1 MVEKY
6 IDRDLSNSI
15 KGILIL
21 LIVFGHNHV
30 LCPNNEAFGLM
41 DYLYKFHVIG
51 FFILPFFYNTEK
63 SCSKDQ
69 IITIFIRCIIPYIW
83 ICFLCFLCNSIYT
96 RTLNISISSLYALM
110 QGTQTPLREAF
121 GFVFPWFLPAYCS
134 FSIMLLFA
142 RKYKTMW
149 WGITIFSVITW
160 FWSWNT
166 FYIFKNVAPFGTGLA
181 ISYFG
186 AGCLC
191 FYLNNISEWFKYVSI
206 FVFAI
211 LTVGYWDSWQLGF
224 LYKLFPVF
232 FFSAILL
239 VSPYLQCRLL
249 QNLGRNSLGIYL
261 FHMFIVNI
269 TYMIFPKTI
278 VWGIVGFI
286 LSLLI
291 SLFITQFIMSKSF
304 LRKLLFPRSLMDVKS
319 VFK

>member
-6 IDRDLSNSI
+6 IDRELSNSI

-51 FFILPFFYNTEK
+51 FFILPFFYYTNK
-63 SCSKDQ
+63 ACSKEQ
-69 IITIFIRCIIPYIW
+69 IITVFVRCIIPYIW
-83 ICFLCFLCNSIYT
+83 ICLLCFLCNSIYT
-96 RTLNISISSLYALM
+96 RTFNISISSLYALL
-110 QGTQTPLREAF
+110 QGTQTPLRENL

-134 FSIMLLFA
+134 FAIMLLFA
-142 RKYKTMW
+142 RKYKIIL
-149 WGITIFSVITW
+149 WGITIFSIFTW
-160 FWSWNT
+160 FWSWKT
-166 FYIFKNVAPFGTGLA
+166 FYLFKNIAPFGIGLA

-186 AGCLC
+186 AGSLC
-191 FYLNNISEWFKYVSI
+191 FYMNNFLGRFKYVSI
-206 FVFAI
+206 FVFAF
-211 LTVGYWDSWQLGF
+211 LTVGYWESWQLGF
-224 LYKLFPVF
+224 FYKLFPVF
-232 FFSAILL
+232 FFLSVLA
-239 VSPYLQCRLL
+239 VSPFLQCRLL
-249 QNLGRNSLGIYL
+249 QILGGNSLGIYL

-278 VWGIVGFI
+278 VWGIVGFV

-291 SLFITQFIMSKSF
+291 SLFITKFIMGNAL
-304 LRKLLFPRSLMDVKS
+304 LRNLLFPRSLMDLKS